1 MLGVSKTLW
10 NFRMSSDHYSNAY
23 SQSVQSIFGESG
35 LSIENKV
42 VHRSMDVFYLLFI
55 NQKLLCE
62 NTCSTPPPNLF
73 FKRLDF
79 GSFMYCTGYCTYV
92 LLYVHTAK
100 PGFWRCV

>member
-35 LSIENKV
+35 LSVENKV

-62 NTCSTPPPNLF
+62 NTSSPLLTPNPF
-73 FKRLDF
+73 F
-79 GSFMYCTGYCTYV
+79 
-92 LLYVHTAK
+92 
-100 PGFWRCV
+100 